1 MHAQKRPAG
10 TPRKRSSSRPL
21 VQDLLR
27 AGEAGDR
34 DRFDELFDL
43 WLDAVFARAS
53 ASRRDR
59 EAAEEL
65 TRKVLSDAV
74 RTAASAL

>member
-1 MHAQKRPAG
+1 MHARTRPAG
-10 TPRKRSSSRPL
+10 TQRKRGSSRPL

-27 AGEAGDR
+27 AGAAGDSG
-34 DRFDELFDL
+34 RFDELFDL
-43 WLDAVFARAS
+43 WLNAVFARAS

-65 TRKVLSDAV
+65 TRKLLLDAV